1 MLPVDQ
7 ADPTMYS
14 GQQESQYLRAL
25 RGLSG

>member
-14 GQQESQYLRAL
+14 RRQESPNLRAL
-25 RGLSG
+25 CGFSG